1 MFVVT
6 CSLEIVTT
14 VPLSALGLTDTAFP
28 IEEKPLVLFSNY
40 DFEGTH
46 VQANASTLVKFAAN
60 ENGGRVLYYKS
71 MRVLFNREVV
81 FARNVDYTHKWLP
94 GSDIRNISEFMSVN
108 VNVANPLWYN
118 YDRNYEAEFA
128 VKVVGLVSCENCTTH
143 GSCYSGSCVCFPG
156 FTGVDCNTPV

>member
-1 MFVVT
+1 MFYWDAKHIFYRGSVMFVVT

-60 ENGGRVLYYKS
+60 ENGGRVLYY
-71 MRVLFNREVV
+71 
-81 FARNVDYTHKWLP
+81 
-94 GSDIRNISEFMSVN
+94 
-108 VNVANPLWYN
+108 
-118 YDRNYEAEFA
+118 
-128 VKVVGLVSCENCTTH
+128 
-143 GSCYSGSCVCFPG
+143 
-156 FTGVDCNTPV
+156 